1 MNLWTCQIQ
10 EVEMTKTLLALSR
23 IYVVAVQSLS
33 HVWLFVTPWTAA
45 QQASCPSLP
54 PRAHSTHFHWVSG
67 STQPP
72 SPLLPSSPPAFNLF
86 QHQGLFQW
94 VGFSHQVVQYAH
106 LKCTNQ
112 WFYNKFTEFCTQQP
126 QSVLDYLHYLQK
138 KPVTPCP
145 IPLHFSIIPALGNY

>member
-45 QQASCPSLP
+45 QQASCPSLS

-86 QHQGLFQW
+86 QHQGLFYW
-94 VGFSHQVVQYAH
+94 VSSSHQVAKVLELQHQSFQWIFRIYRH
-106 LKCTNQ
+106 LKLL
-112 WFYNKFTEFCTQQP
+112 WDFIFTFGDRLLQEFVDHVLQFLIGSRLTQ
-126 QSVLDYLHYLQK
+126 
-138 KPVTPCP
+138 T
-145 IPLHFSIIPALGNY
+145 